1 MTKEELE
8 KENADWFWGA
18 SPSEK
23 RAIEQAYLAGL
34 KEGRPQWHDL
44 RKDQNDLPLNTAP
57 VLCLGSTGYI
67 VCKYIGGSWI
77 DNQTIELVPK
87 YIDIYKW
94 YEIEDT
100 EE

>member
-67 VCKYIGGSWI
+67 VCKYIGGS
-77 DNQTIELVPK
+77 
-87 YIDIYKW
+87 
-94 YEIEDT
+94 
-100 EE
+100 